1 MAVYDAYDNLVCS
14 FLTSGHFQIIRLLLE
29 NKCNVNSTND
39 MGRSALIEAAEHGHA
54 DIVKLLIEHNA
65 NVNLQDQEG
74 MY

>member
-1 MAVYDAYDNLVCS
+1 
-14 FLTSGHFQIIRLLLE
+14 
-29 NKCNVNSTND
+29 

-74 MY
+74 ILQDNK